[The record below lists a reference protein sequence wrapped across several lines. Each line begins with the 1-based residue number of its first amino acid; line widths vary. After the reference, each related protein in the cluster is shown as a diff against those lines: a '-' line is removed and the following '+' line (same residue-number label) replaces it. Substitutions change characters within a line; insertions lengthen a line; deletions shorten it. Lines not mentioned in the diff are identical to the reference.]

1 MPLGHELV
9 DVVVVAVVYAVDV
22 AQPFAVLCER
32 AVTNLATPQRLP
44 SLLVLCYVVADR
56 EVVIGLTRL
65 VQEGHDGRVD
75 PVVTADT

>member
-1 MPLGHELV
+1 MISCHKLI
-9 DVVVVAVVYAVDV
+9 DVVVVAVVYAVYV
-22 AQPFAVLCER
+22 AQPPAVLCER

-56 EVVIGLTRL
+56 EVVIWLARL
-65 VQEGHDGRVD
+65 VQERYYGRVD

>member
-1 MPLGHELV
+1 MPEAHQRRGRGGRLG
-9 DVVVVAVVYAVDV
+9 
-22 AQPFAVLCER
+22 CGCR
-32 AVTNLATPQRLP
+32 AVTNLAIPQRLP

-65 VQEGHDGRVD
+65 VHERYYGRVD

>member
-22 AQPFAVLCER
+22 AQPSAVLCER

-44 SLLVLCYVVADR
+44 SLLVLCDVVADG
-56 EVVIGLTRL
+56 EVLIWLARL
-65 VQEGHDGRVD
+65 VQEGHDGGLD

>member
-1 MPLGHELV
+1 MPEAHQRRGRGGRLG
-9 DVVVVAVVYAVDV
+9 
-22 AQPFAVLCER
+22 CGCR

-65 VQEGHDGRVD
+65 VQERYYGRVD

>member
-22 AQPFAVLCER
+22 AQPSAVLCER

-65 VQEGHDGRVD
+65 VQERYYGRVD

>member
-22 AQPFAVLCER
+22 AQPSAVLCER

-44 SLLVLCYVVADR
+44 SLLVLCDVVADR
-56 EVVIGLTRL
+56 EVLIWLARL
-65 VQEGHDGRVD
+65 VQEGHDGGLD